1 MLYCLSPSSSFQ
13 PLFLITTRFMIKM
26 GFVLSMY
33 CFPTKVDETKTSNM
47 FEWNRSGGCEVPCRG
62 GSNIQRRQNAKDGEM
77 IHRPQWRRWH
87 QRWLQC
93 WLHGKTQSPLL
104 VPPSPRSWPQ
114 SKIPLQFMNA
124 GLKDLVN
131 TNMTTTKCVTG
142 RKWIQT
148 NKSLSMKSKAKFNYV
163 CWKVKSRSP
172 TDHHS
177 RKRK

>member
-1 MLYCLSPSSSFQ
+1 MLYCLSSSSSFQ
-13 PLFLITTRFMIKM
+13 PLFLITTRFVIKRALFYPCIALLLKLM
-26 GFVLSMY
+26 RQKLKNNKSLHASPICLNEIGVEA
-33 CFPTKVDETKTSNM
+33 V
-47 FEWNRSGGCEVPCRG
+47 RVPYRG
-62 GSNIQRRQNAKDGEM
+62 GSNIQRHQNAKDGEM

-93 WLHGKTQSPLL
+93 WLHGKTHSPLL

-124 GLKDLVN
+124 RLKDLVN

-148 NKSLSMKSKAKFNYV
+148 NKSLP
-163 CWKVKSRSP
+163 WKEK
-172 TDHHS
+172 
-177 RKRK
+177 